1 MFSLHSAQRFR
12 AVLTGVAL
20 TGLAVTAA
28 PGLASAA
35 PVAAGPQRHATRVSA
50 VDSIEDG
57 TARSLA
63 LSLADKAWQRQVS
76 GALAKGGAV
85 GLHGLTAGSA
95 TKGAAGLGERV
106 ATADRQV
113 VEAKGLG
120 ADTGSLLRVRLVG
133 AAADGV
139 EPLVASSPSDDH
151 ATAVVAYDST
161 GKAYDLAADHA
172 PDRPVILVDVDTDK
186 ATEAGLKV
194 LQQELAAA
202 GLQAPASAPTNT
214 AAAAGGFWTTRVT
227 SVTVKDVKEP
237 WFKGA
242 AEIFDLVTGFGLDG
256 KVRVDTVTMPYLDYA
271 NTTYYPNQIL
281 VNWSLY
287 KYNLAD
293 VVMME
298 DDGDTNYSSLAK
310 ALAAALLTITDQGAY
325 IPLVNAIID
334 AMPSSWW
341 TDDPD
346 YVDSWYTLA
355 TTTTGTRAGASANGT
370 MTFDRYWVS
379 AL

>member
-35 PVAAGPQRHATRVSA
+35 PASAPSRHATRVSA
-50 VDSIEDG
+50 VDAIEDG
-57 TARSLA
+57 AARSLA
-63 LSLADKAWQRQVS
+63 LSLGDPAWRHQVS
-76 GALAKGGAV
+76 GALSQGKAV
-85 GLHGLTAGSA
+85 GLRGLTAGSA
-95 TKGAAGLGERV
+95 TKGAAGLGEHI
-106 ATADRQV
+106 AKADRQV
-113 VEAKGLG
+113 ADAKGLG
-120 ADTGSLLRVRLVG
+120 ADTGALLRARLVG
-133 AAADGV
+133 VAVDGV
-139 EPLVASSPSDDH
+139 EPLVASSPSDDR
-151 ATAVVAYDST
+151 ATVVVAYDST
-161 GKAYDLAADHA
+161 GKAYELAADHA

-186 ATEAGLKV
+186 ATEAGMKV
-194 LQQELAAA
+194 LRQELAAA
-202 GLQAPASAPTNT
+202 GLQAPVSAPVNT
-214 AAAAGGFWTTRVT
+214 AAAATGFWTTRVT
-227 SVTVKDVKEP
+227 AVTVKDVQEP

-256 KVRVDTVTMPYLDYA
+256 KVRVDTVTMPYLDDA

-310 ALAAALLTITDQGAY
+310 ALAAVLLTIADQGAY
-325 IPLVNAIID
+325 IPLVNAVID

-346 YVDSWYTLA
+346 YVESWYTLA
-355 TTTTGTRAGASANGT
+355 TTTTGTRTGASGNGT